1 MRPIIGA
8 VALAIGAVATTGAAQ
23 AQATLE
29 KIKARGYLQ
38 CGTSQGVPGFSNP
51 DDKGKWVGF
60 DTDFCRALAA
70 VIFDDPEKAQY
81 TSLSSKDR
89 LIALQS
95 GTIDVLARTTTW
107 TSSRDA
113 TTGVQFTA
121 INFYDGQGFLVRK
134 SSGLKAGKD
143 MNGATVCV
151 SQGTTNELNLAD
163 FARTNNIKINV
174 LTFGDTNETGKGY
187 ESGRCDVYTT
197 DRSQLAANRLKFAN
211 PAEHVLLPDVISK
224 EPLGPWV
231 RKGDDQWFT
240 LVRWV
245 LFAMLNAEELGVTQK
260 NLDTM
265 LKSTNPEIKR
275 LLGTEGAYGEQLGV
289 SKDWVVRIMRH
300 VGNYGESFA
309 RHLGPETR
317 IGLDR
322 GPNRLWSN
330 GGLQYAP
337 PVR

>member
-1 MRPIIGA
+1 MRQFIGA
-8 VALAIGAVATTGAAQ
+8 VALAIGVVATTGAAQ

-265 LKSTNPEIKR
+265 LKSTNPEI
-275 LLGTEGAYGEQLGV
+275 
-289 SKDWVVRIMRH
+289 
-300 VGNYGESFA
+300 
-309 RHLGPETR
+309 
-317 IGLDR
+317 
-322 GPNRLWSN
+322 
-330 GGLQYAP
+330 
-337 PVR
+337 